1 MRIKVLSI
9 RNSMMVCLML
19 GLTACST
26 PPPKQVKDN
35 EVSQIDTQTN
45 VVHYLC
51 EGEPMEI
58 QFHGEEALLNWKNKH
73 YHLTQAISAS
83 GAHYLGEDV
92 SFWSEKNKAAIE
104 IDDLKEVKCQLIR
117 VES

>member
-26 PPPKQVKDN
+26 PQPEQAS
-35 EVSQIDTQTN
+35 ESEASQIDTQTN
-45 VVHYLC
+45 VVYYLC
-51 EGEPMEI
+51 EGAPMKI
-58 QFHGEEALLNWKNKH
+58 QFHGEEALLNWNNKR

-83 GAHYLGEDV
+83 GAYYLGEDV

-104 IDDLKEVKCQLIR
+104 IDDIQEVKCQLVR